1 MDSFK
6 YALFFFVMLE
16 VFLVII
22 FYAVSKWLDPKN
34 PNKDNLAKFTSWLK
48 GFLERIFL
56 AFLFLSGLQ
65 AGALVLFGAIKLG
78 TRLESDKDR
87 KVSNDY
93 FVIGNFLSIAGAVI
107 TYLLFKD
114 FLNFNWKQC
123 KIHQTGKPP

>member
-1 MDSFK
+1 MDSLK
-6 YALFFFVMLE
+6 YAVLFFVVVE
-16 VFLVII
+16 VFLIII

-34 PNKDNLAKFTSWLK
+34 ANKNNGEKFTSWLK

-56 AFLFLSGLQ
+56 TFLLLAGLQ
-65 AGALVLFGAIKLG
+65 GGALVLFGAIKLG
-78 TRLESDKDR
+78 TRLESDKGH

-114 FLNFNWKQC
+114 LLNFN
-123 KIHQTGKPP
+123 

>member
-1 MDSFK
+1 MDNLQ
-6 YALFFFVMLE
+6 YALFFFVMVE
-16 VFLVII
+16 VFLIII

-34 PNKDNLAKFTSWLK
+34 TKKNTSEKFTSWLK

-114 FLNFNWKQC
+114 LINFN
-123 KIHQTGKPP
+123 

>member
-6 YALFFFVMLE
+6 YALYFFVMLE

-114 FLNFNWKQC
+114 FLNFN
-123 KIHQTGKPP
+123 

>member
-1 MDSFK
+1 MDSLR
-6 YALFFFVMLE
+6 YAILFFVILE
-16 VFLVII
+16 VFLIII
-22 FYAVSKWLDPKN
+22 FYAVSKWLDPSKT
-34 PNKDNLAKFTSWLK
+34 NKTNLEKFTSWLK

-56 AFLFLSGLQ
+56 TFLLLSGLQ

-78 TRLESDKDR
+78 TRLESDKDQ

-114 FLNFNWKQC
+114 YINLN
-123 KIHQTGKPP
+123 

>member
-1 MDSFK
+1 MDDIK
-6 YALFFFVMLE
+6 YAVFFFVMVE
-16 VFLVII
+16 VFLIII

-34 PNKDNLAKFTSWLK
+34 SNKNNLEKFTSWLK
-48 GFLERIFL
+48 GFLERLFLIFL
-56 AFLFLSGLQ
+56 LLSGLQ
-65 AGALVLFGAIKLG
+65 GGALVLFGAIKLG

-114 FLNFNWKQC
+114 LLNFN
-123 KIHQTGKPP
+123 

>member
-1 MDSFK
+1 MNDLK
-6 YALFFFVMLE
+6 YAVFFFVMVE
-16 VFLVII
+16 VFLIII

-34 PNKDNLAKFTSWLK
+34 SNKNNSAKFTSWLK

-56 AFLFLSGLQ
+56 TFLLLSGLQ
-65 AGALVLFGAIKLG
+65 SGALVLFGAIKLG

-93 FVIGNFLSIAGAVI
+93 FVIGNFLSIAGAIV

-114 FLNFNWKQC
+114 IVRL
-123 KIHQTGKPP
+123 